1 MDWLISVVFSPPV
14 VLFIFLCSI
23 VYGVVVAIAAPA
35 RRKAR

>member
-14 VLFIFLCSI
+14 VGLFFLGSI
-23 VYGVVVAIAAPA
+23 VYGIVVAIVAPL